1 MSDVRQQI
9 EELIQNNKV
18 VLFMKGTRSF
28 PQCGFSARAIE
39 VFKRCGVTVKD
50 VNVLAD
56 PTMRQ
61 GIKDYSNWPTIPQ
74 AYVGGQFVGGSDIL
88 LEMYESGELQKLL
101 GVEPASAAPAKAP
114 TVTITRAAQAAFASA
129 GRDAGSGEVLRF
141 DVSPTFQYDLFFG
154 PTVKD
159 DFVIQAGALTVH
171 VSRGAAARADGVTID
186 FVDGPTGSGFKIDN
200 PNEPA
205 KVRTLSAK
213 ELKAKLDGGEALHLF
228 DVRGEK
234 ERAVASIAGARPL
247 EDKAL
252 AGIAKDAM
260 VVLHCHHGVRSRSAA
275 EQLVQAGFRNVWNLT
290 GGIDA
295 WSVEVDP
302 GVARY

>member
-9 EELIQNNKV
+9 DELIHHHKV

-39 VFKRCGVTVKD
+39 IFKRCGVQVKD

-74 AYVGGQFVGGSDIL
+74 AYIAGQFVGGSDIL

-101 GVEPASAAPAKAP
+101 GVETPAAPPATAP
-114 TVTITRAAQAAFASA
+114 RLTVTEAAARAFQAATP
-129 GRDAGSGEVLRF
+129 DAGPNDVLRL
-141 DVSPTFQYDLFFG
+141 DVSPTFQVDLFFG

-159 DFVIQAGALTVH
+159 DFVVESAGLRVH
-171 VSRGAAARADGVTID
+171 VAPGAAARVDGVTID
-186 FVDGPTGSGFKIDN
+186 FVEGPNGAGFRVDN
-200 PNEPA
+200 PNEPP
-205 KVRTLSAK
+205 KVKTMTVR
-213 ELKAKLDGGEALHLF
+213 ELKAKLDAGEALHLF
-228 DVRGEK
+228 DVRTDR
-234 ERAVASIAGARPL
+234 ERATASIAAARPL
-247 EDKAL
+247 DDKAL
-252 AGIAKDAM
+252 AGLAKDAPI
-260 VVLHCHHGVRSRSAA
+260 VLHCHHGMRSRSAA
-275 EQLVQAGFRNVWNLT
+275 ERLLQDGFRNVYNLT

-295 WSVEVDP
+295 WSAEVDP
-302 GVARY
+302 SVPRY